1 MDGIKAECWGGGG
14 WAGGWLILLMV
25 NIHAMEPGTYISALA
40 EFPPR
45 SPGTHGGWSGLPHL
59 LTELET
65 VMFTGSFLPGHR
77 ESYSISINSPFA

>member
-1 MDGIKAECWGGGG
+1 MLGWEGGR

-25 NIHAMEPGTYISALA
+25 NIHAMEPGTYISALE

-45 SPGTHGGWSGLPHL
+45 SPGTHGVWSGLPHF

-65 VMFTGSFLPGHR
+65 VMFTVVPYNENLQ
-77 ESYSISINSPFA
+77 I